1 MFVPWL
7 PYDKGVASYIKLADV
22 CIRNGSFFYSSARK
36 KTGKQSFNADG
47 NPKIT
52 TKGHLPQ
59 FRLCTLQKVRYIHTR
74 TLVGHLFSE
83 LFFELSHIY
92 LITFCSNKHVL
103 ASVFISVSESL
114 TLHRLF

>member
-83 LFFELSHIY
+83 LFFELSHKLLDYI
-92 LITFCSNKHVL
+92 LFKQTRFSFSFL
-103 ASVFISVSESL
+103 FSFRVS
-114 TLHRLF
+114 